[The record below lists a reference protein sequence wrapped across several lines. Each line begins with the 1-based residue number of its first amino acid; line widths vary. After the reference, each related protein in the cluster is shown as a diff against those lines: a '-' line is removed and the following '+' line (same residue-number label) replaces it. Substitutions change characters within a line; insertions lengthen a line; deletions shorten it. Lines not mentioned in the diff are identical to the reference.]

1 MTNYQNAASVE
12 ELWRRMAERPGRE
25 NRELDLTLQ
34 VPLII
39 GCTPD
44 ARPYIMILSQKRPW
58 PINGLEAIDVQ
69 VGSRTSPIGENWS
82 LTFILRDWSLLH
94 AFAEI
99 CLAFADRI
107 RTASSRNSAL
117 REIYSTV
124 DQWHRLLKSITHTNR
139 QAILRGVCGELLAAE
154 KVMRLSGRP
163 LETVMQAWTGPYGAP
178 QDYSFDAEHR
188 YWEIKTVHSSA
199 RRITI
204 SSPEQLNIADKQISL
219 ITIVLDTPTNNDDKQ
234 LISLPRI
241 IERLRQ
247 LADDPYLIGQCID
260 NGLNALGLDIRSD
273 IAMHTMFEVGPVR
286 VYDVK
291 DRFPRV
297 TPSMLPNGVT
307 NLTYTVEQE
316 SIEPFA
322 ITNGKAPSALEK

>member
-124 DQWHRLLKSITHTNR
+124 DQWHRLLKSITHTH
-139 QAILRGVCGELLAAE
+139 E
-154 KVMRLSGRP
+154 P
-163 LETVMQAWTGPYGAP
+163 
-178 QDYSFDAEHR
+178 
-188 YWEIKTVHSSA
+188 SSYF
-199 RRITI
+199 TWC
-204 SSPEQLNIADKQISL
+204 
-219 ITIVLDTPTNNDDKQ
+219 VW
-234 LISLPRI
+234 
-241 IERLRQ
+241 
-247 LADDPYLIGQCID
+247 
-260 NGLNALGLDIRSD
+260 
-273 IAMHTMFEVGPVR
+273 
-286 VYDVK
+286 
-291 DRFPRV
+291 
-297 TPSMLPNGVT
+297 
-307 NLTYTVEQE
+307 
-316 SIEPFA
+316 
-322 ITNGKAPSALEK
+322 